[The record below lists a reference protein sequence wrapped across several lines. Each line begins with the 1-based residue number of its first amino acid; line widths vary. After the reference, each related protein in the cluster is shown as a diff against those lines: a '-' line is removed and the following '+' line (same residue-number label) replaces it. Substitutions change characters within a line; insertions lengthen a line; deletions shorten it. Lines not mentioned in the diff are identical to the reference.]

1 VTEGRRTSRL
11 SLEPVA
17 GDFWRRAG
25 YHGSRWGLLAALALL
40 TYLLYPV
47 APTFDTPVL
56 DVGQVSSVD
65 VVAPFAFR
73 VPKSP
78 AELTREADALAA
90 TVRPI
95 FEYQGAAMDSS
106 RAEIGALF
114 RSLDVATSD
123 SARIAVAQAF
133 DARLLPEEAQYL
145 APIEHRR
152 GLERALLRMTR
163 DELVQ
168 GVPSSGAIEAELS
181 REVVVRRDGRERIV
195 PRDSVL
201 TFAGYLGARSRYDP
215 APNNPLGDR
224 VFVKL
229 LHAVFRPTLVPNTAE
244 TERLRADMRASVDSV
259 KDVVRANERIVGK
272 HEVVTP
278 DIRDRLVA
286 LRAELLRRGERTAGD
301 VWGTLGQILAN
312 AAMLSVFWLLLMLY
326 RRVVYDDLRRMA
338 SLAAVFG
345 IVIVG
350 AFIMWRFINE
360 GPELI
365 PIPFAAMLLTVL
377 ISGRVAMVGAMVLA
391 VLLGTQAAYGGQD
404 ALYIA
409 LLGGVAATLG
419 VRTIRR
425 RSQLLVASGVVA
437 AAFALAALTV
447 GLRNGWGVGEMG
459 VTTLRGLANALVS
472 GAIVTIALPVFEAAA
487 QVTTDLTL
495 LELSDPNQ
503 PLLRRLA
510 TEAPG
515 TYAHSIAM
523 ANLCE
528 AACNAI
534 GASGLLARVGCYYHD
549 VGKLRRPQFFVEN
562 QGHGAN
568 PHDKLKPEVSAGIIR
583 GHVKDGLALAEEH
596 RLPAVV
602 RAFIPEHHGTLEIS
616 YFLDRARTRGVP
628 VEEDGDVFRYPGP
641 RPHSVETAVAMLG
654 DGVEAALRVL
664 DEPTPQKVR
673 DAIEHL
679 IAQRI
684 QAGQLAEAPLTL
696 AQLDRVKEEFIRVL
710 SSMAHNRIDYPVA
723 TGGITAEWHA
733 ASPS

>member
-1 VTEGRRTSRL
+1 MSRL
-11 SLEPVA
+11 RLDPVA
-17 GDFWRRAG
+17 GDFWRRVG
-25 YHGSRWGLLAALALL
+25 YHGSRWGLLVALALL

-47 APTFDTPVL
+47 ARTFDTPVL

-65 VVAPFAFR
+65 VVAPFALR
-73 VPKSP
+73 VPKSQ
-78 AELTREADALAA
+78 AEITREADALAA

-95 FEYQGAAMDSS
+95 FEYRGGAVDSAL
-106 RAEIGALF
+106 AETDALF
-114 RSLDVATSD
+114 RSLDVAASD
-123 SARIAVAQAF
+123 SARIATAQQF
-133 DARLLPEEAQYL
+133 DVRLLPEEAHYL
-145 APIEHRR
+145 ASAERR
-152 GLERALLRMTR
+152 AVLHRALLRLTH
-163 DELVQ
+163 DELVK
-168 GVPSSGAIEAELS
+168 GVPGSGAIASELS
-181 REVVVRRDGRERIV
+181 REVVVRRDGRERIAL
-195 PRDSVL
+195 RDSVL
-201 TFAGYLGARSRYDP
+201 SFTRYLDARSRYEP
-215 APNNPLGDR
+215 APHSPLEDR

-229 LHAVFRPTLVPNTAE
+229 IHGVFHPTLIPNTAE
-244 TERLRADMRASVDSV
+244 TERLRADMRASVDSI
-259 KDVVRANERIVGK
+259 KDVVQANERIVGK

-286 LRAELLRRGERTAGD
+286 LRGELLHRGERTAGD

-312 AAMLSVFWLLLMLY
+312 AAMLAVFWLLLMLY
-326 RRVVYDDLRRMA
+326 RRAVYDDLRRMA
-338 SLAAVFG
+338 SLASVFG
-345 IVIVG
+345 IAILG
-350 AFIMWRFINE
+350 AFINWRFINQ

-365 PIPFAAMLLTVL
+365 PIPFAAMLITVL
-377 ISGRVAMVGAMVLA
+377 ISGRVAMVAGMVLA
-391 VLLGTQAAYGGQD
+391 VLLGMQAAYGGQD

-419 VRTIRR
+419 VRAIRR

-447 GLRNGWGVGEMG
+447 GLRNGWDVTEMG
-459 VTTLRGLANALVS
+459 VSTLRGLANALVS

-487 QVTTDLTL
+487 RVTTDLTL
-495 LELSDPNQ
+495 LELSDPNH

-510 TEAPG
+510 MEAPG

-583 GHVKDGLALAEEH
+583 SHVKDGLALAEEH

-616 YFLDRARTRGVP
+616 YFLERARARGVA
-628 VEEDGDVFRYPGP
+628 VEEDGDAFRYPGP

-664 DEPTPQKVR
+664 DDPTPQKVR

-679 IAQRI
+679 IGQRI

-710 SSMAHNRIDYPVA
+710 GSMAHNRIDYPVA
-723 TGGITAEWHA
+723 SGGITAEWHP
-733 ASPS
+733 ASAS

>member
-1 VTEGRRTSRL
+1 MAARRAARL
-11 SLEPVA
+11 PLEPVA
-17 GDFWRRAG
+17 GDLWRRVS
-25 YHGSRWGLLAALALL
+25 YHGYRWGLLVALALL

-47 APTFDTPVL
+47 ARTFDTPVL
-56 DVGQVSSVD
+56 DVGHVSTVD

-78 AELTREADALAA
+78 AEIEREASALAA

-95 FEYQGAAMDSS
+95 FQYRAAGADSTL
-106 RAEIGALF
+106 AEISALF
-114 RSLDVATSD
+114 RAVDGATGD
-123 SARIAVAQAF
+123 SARVVAAQPF
-133 DARLLPEEAQYL
+133 DLRLLPEEAHYL
-145 APIEHRR
+145 APAERR
-152 GLERALLRMTR
+152 AALHRALLRMTR
-163 DELVQ
+163 DVLLR
-168 GVPSSGAIEAELS
+168 GVPASGAIESELS
-181 REVVVRRDGRERIV
+181 REVVVRRDGRERVV
-195 PRDSVL
+195 PRDSVMS
-201 TFAGYLGARSRYDP
+201 FSRYLSERTRYDP

-229 LHAVFRPTLVPNTAE
+229 IHAVFEPTLVPLAAE
-244 TERLRADMRASVDSV
+244 TERLRADMRASVDSI
-259 KDVVRANERIVGK
+259 KDVVQANERIVGK

-301 VWGTLGQILAN
+301 VRGTLGQNLAN
-312 AAMLSVFWLLLMLY
+312 AAILSVFWLLLMLY
-326 RRVVYDDLRRMA
+326 RRVIYDDLRWMV
-338 SLAAVFG
+338 SLTTVFAIAV
-345 IVIVG
+345 VG
-350 AFIMWRFINE
+350 SFIIWRFISQA
-360 GPELI
+360 PELM

-377 ISGRVAMVGAMVLA
+377 ISGRVGMVAGMVLA

-425 RSQLLVASGVVA
+425 RSQLLAASGVVA

-447 GLRNGWGVGEMG
+447 GLRNGWGVAQMG
-459 VTTLRGLANALVS
+459 VSTLRGLANAIFS
-472 GAIVTIALPVFEAAA
+472 GAIVTIALPIFEAATR
-487 QVTTDLTL
+487 VTTDLTL

-510 TEAPG
+510 MEAPG

-549 VGKLRRPQFFVEN
+549 IGKLKRPQFFVEN

-583 GHVKDGLALAEEH
+583 SHVKDGLTLAEEH

-616 YFLDRARTRGVP
+616 YFLDRARARGAA
-628 VEEDGDVFRYPGP
+628 VEEDSDVFRYPGP

-664 DEPTPQKVR
+664 DDPTPQKVR

-679 IAQRI
+679 VAQRV

-710 SSMAHNRIDYPVA
+710 GSMAHNRIDYPVA
-723 TGGITAEWHA
+723 AGGITAEWHP
-733 ASPS
+733 ASAP